1 MKKAVVVY
9 NSKRGSTRR
18 YAEWIAEDISKFCS
32 CELVDFSRIKNEY
45 FSDYDLVIYGGWIRG
60 SGIVD
65 FDRFSRL
72 WDKELLDKMMVF
84 GVGVAIPTPEN
95 YMQVWSL
102 NLGKIDPKNVHKATL
117 YIFDGKYDPNA
128 VTGFDRVLMGVAK
141 KVMLSGAT
149 REAADDAGE
158 MRRRIEDG
166 VDLVKRENIN
176 ALVRE
181 AAKRLGV

>member
-9 NSKRGSTRR
+9 NSKRGSTRQ
-18 YAEWIAEDISKFCS
+18 YAEWIVEELSTFCS
-32 CELVDFSRIKNEY
+32 CDLVDFSKIKDGSFY
-45 FSDYDLVIYGGWIRG
+45 DYDLVIYGGWIRG

-65 FDRFSRL
+65 FDRFSKL
-72 WDKELLDKMMVF
+72 WEDDILDRMMVF

-117 YIFDGKYDPNA
+117 YILDGKYDPRA
-128 VTGFDRVLMGVAK
+128 VTGLDKVLMGIAK

-149 REAADDAGE
+149 REAANDAGE

-166 VDLVKRENIN
+166 VDLVRRDNIK
-176 ALVRE
+176 ALVKE
-181 AAKRLGV
+181 AAKRLEI